1 MILYQSTTH
10 HCSGHQPEPGHSVSS
25 EHLKLLWGKQFSK
38 TFLLN
43 KSDYF
48 CVKKKKKYM
57 YTKTLYS
64 YTQCEN
70 CFFVKYY
77 VTSTMISYRNA
88 VLEVVWFHGEILI

>member
-43 KSDYF
+43 KSDHF
-48 CVKKKKKYM
+48 CVKKKKSICIPELC
-57 YTKTLYS
+57 THIL
-64 YTQCEN
+64 N
-70 CFFVKYY
+70 VKIA
-77 VTSTMISYRNA
+77 S
-88 VLEVVWFHGEILI
+88 L